1 VRPDRANPY
10 AARVSA
16 EDPTAADPDAAGRHA
31 PETNAITAGSLR
43 APFERHGPMTVG
55 LEEELMLLDPA
66 TLDLA
71 AAARDALAAVADD
84 PRFKLELP
92 ASQIEI
98 LSAPCATVGE
108 AAAQLAAGRRALVDA
123 LGGRLRVAGA
133 GAHPFAS
140 GRGVLNEG
148 PRYDAI
154 RAEYGEVARRQLV
167 CGLHVHVA
175 VGGADRTLAVYNAMR
190 SHLPELAALA
200 ANAPFYEGRDTG
212 LASVRPKIC
221 DLLPR
226 QGIPP
231 AIASW
236 EALASEL
243 RWGAAAGPVPEP
255 RRWWWELRMH
265 PAFGTVEVRV
275 PDTQTT
281 VADAAAVGALVHAL
295 AHRLAARYDAGEPLP
310 AAPSWRIAENRWSA
324 CRHGLAAPLA
334 DLETGERLS
343 ARERLARHLDEL
355 APHAREL
362 GCADELAGGRALLE
376 ANGSERQRAVAAE
389 RGVEG
394 VAGRLADDF
403 LA

>member
-1 VRPDRANPY
+1 MHPDTP
-10 AARVSA
+10 SA
-16 EDPTAADPDAAGRHA
+16 DEASGGAAGA
-31 PETNAITAGSLR
+31 FTAETLR
-43 APFERHGPMTVG
+43 APFERAGTMTVG

-71 AAARDALAAVADD
+71 AGAAEALAAVGDD

-98 LSAPCATVGE
+98 LSAPARTVGE
-108 AAAQLAAGRRALVDA
+108 AAAQLAGGRRELAGA
-123 LGGRLRVAGA
+123 LGGSLRVAGA

-148 PRYDAI
+148 PRHDAI

-190 SHLPELAALA
+190 SYLPELAALA

-226 QGIPP
+226 QGVPP

-236 EALASEL
+236 QALAAEL
-243 RWGAAAGPVPEP
+243 SWGTAAGRLPTP
-255 RRWWWELRMH
+255 RQWWWELRLH
-265 PAFGTVEVRV
+265 PIYGTLEARV

-281 VADAAAVGALVHAL
+281 VADAAAVGAVVHAL
-295 AHRLAARYDAGEPLP
+295 AHRLAARHDAGEPLP
-310 AAPSWRIAENRWSA
+310 AAPSWRIGENRWSA

-334 DLETGERLS
+334 DLETGACVP
-343 ARERLARHLDEL
+343 ARERLARLLDEL
-355 APHAREL
+355 DPDAAAL
-362 GCADELAGGRALLE
+362 GCGAELRDARRLLE
-376 ANGSERQRAVAAE
+376 ESGSDRQRAIAAGGGV
-389 RGVEG
+389 RGVAEWL
-394 VAGRLADDF
+394 AGAF
-403 LA
+403 LTGAHDGPPPGSRARA

>member
-1 VRPDRANPY
+1 V
-10 AARVSA
+10 
-16 EDPTAADPDAAGRHA
+16 
-31 PETNAITAGSLR
+31 ITADALR
-43 APFERHGPMTVG
+43 EPFERGGALTVG

-71 AAARDALAAVADD
+71 AGARDALAAVGDD

-98 LSAPCATVGE
+98 LSEPCATVGE

-123 LGGRLRVAGA
+123 LGGRFRVAGA

-148 PRYDAI
+148 PRYDGI

-175 VGGADRTLAVYNAMR
+175 LGGADRTLAVYNAMR
-190 SHLPELAALA
+190 GFLPELAALA

-226 QGIPP
+226 QGVPP

-236 EALASEL
+236 DELAADL
-243 RWGAAAGPVPEP
+243 RWGAAAGRVPEP
-255 RRWWWELRMH
+255 RQWWWELRMH
-265 PAFGTVEVRV
+265 PTYGTLEVRV

-281 VADAAAVGALVHAL
+281 VADAAAVGAFAHAL
-295 AHRLAARYDAGEPLP
+295 AHWLAARHDAGEPLP
-310 AAPSWRIAENRWSA
+310 VAPSWRIGENRWSA
-324 CRHGLAAPLA
+324 CRHGLGAPLA
-334 DLETGERLS
+334 DLETGERRP
-343 ARERLARHLDEL
+343 ARERLARLLGEL
-355 APHAREL
+355 GPHAREL
-362 GCADELAGGRALLE
+362 GCDAELEMARGLLE
-376 ANGSERQRAVAAE
+376 RSGSEQQRAVAAE
-389 RGVEG
+389 SGVKG
-394 VAGRLADDF
+394 VARWLADQF
-403 LA
+403 GARA